1 MAKAKKQEALSVGR
15 LINEVLVAQL
25 SIPFRQ
31 IVNDTTFSKY
41 TGSKR
46 PDILISEF
54 EYDGSNDE
62 QFVENLVA
70 YAEAKDDCNVDDKDW
85 KDALKQGK
93 IKAVKLK
100 LPYFIVTNCKTTY
113 FYNTKTSKQL
123 KLNGNP
129 IREFQTIDIYRLIKH
144 KLTVDPDLD
153 SINTNVDSIST
164 ISEAIFNKKLWEL
177 AGVYR
182 GINFKDNVQKI
193 DFTVGFVA
201 LEYFEEKETI
211 DGKKDASKVYWSNC
225 DDKIAEKIKNN
236 LSGYISRLE
245 NETTFQEFKNVM
257 EVVRVAISGDGK
269 SKPLIDVKDVEKIYH
284 IIDSMKPLH
293 GTGFDLFGAVYEMFA
308 SSKEKKDFGEYFTRR
323 HYTHIFSKLLLCD
336 EEIFNKNKEF
346 SIIDPACGT
355 GGFLTESFKVLL
367 NNYEKSGTLTPD
379 ARDFLAERCFYGID
393 VRDENISR
401 TRLNMF
407 LVGDGHTHM
416 YSDNSLA
423 PKSSHGRD
431 VLKKK
436 YQYVITNPPY
446 GSGTIKAK
454 TDAISTNRTEIA
466 FICKVI
472 SLLEVG
478 GKACIIT
485 PDGVLENPSYKK
497 LRQEILEKCDIYA
510 IVSLP
515 KFAFAP
521 YTKEKTYALFIK
533 KRSNQITKIQNK
545 PIWMYIIDND
555 GLANSDKRFP
565 TKLRN
570 NRNGW
575 MHDEI
580 SGWVSTDGI
589 EMPGVLEERW
599 LKYDDLKGEGSK
611 WINDKGMPETLHKG
625 GNISI
630 DNITNNQYCILLPEY
645 YIRPYEPS
653 YLDKDELIVE
663 LDDINSLLP
672 KIDLITLQ
680 KDIKNFSFEYNR
692 WQVKEL
698 PIWRVIDKMSGNS
711 GLTEE
716 FIYHAMQH
724 DGEKYAVL
732 SSATEDRTQM
742 GEIPMCKINNKPLK
756 VFEGKNGLLVT
767 RNGKAGNTR
776 FLPAGRYTIND
787 HAYILYVKD
796 DSPYDI
802 DLRWLALQYRG
813 EFLQFSSNSDN
824 GTWNMTGFFEQVKID
839 IPEIDEQKALV
850 DIYEKLIEV
859 QQIFSNLNNSISKLF
874 AKQIIV
880 DDTIKKTN
888 A

>member
-1 MAKAKKQEALSVGR
+1 MAKTKKKQEALSVSR

-31 IVNDTTFSKY
+31 IVNDTTFAKY

-54 EYDGSNDE
+54 EYDGTNDE
-62 QFVENLVA
+62 QYIKNLVA
-70 YAEAKDDCNVDDKDW
+70 YAEAKDDCKVDDKDW
-85 KDALKQGK
+85 IDALEQGK
-93 IKAVKLK
+93 LKSTKLG
-100 LPYFIVTNCKTTY
+100 LPYFIVTNCKITY
-113 FYNTKTSKQL
+113 FYNAKTLKQL
-123 KLNGNP
+123 TLNGNP
-129 IREFQTIDIYRLIKH
+129 IREFQTIDIYRLIKN
-144 KLTVDPDLD
+144 KLTQTPDLD
-153 SINTNVDSIST
+153 AINTNVDSIST

-201 LEYFEEKETI
+201 LEYFEEKEEI
-211 DGKKDASKVYWSNC
+211 DGNKDASKVYWSTCN
-225 DDKIAEKIKNN
+225 DEVAEKIKNN

-245 NETTFQEFKNVM
+245 DETSFKEFKNVM
-257 EVVRVAISGDGK
+257 EVVRIAISGDGK
-269 SKPLIDVKDVEKIYH
+269 NKPLINVEDVKQIYS

-323 HYTHIFSKLLLCD
+323 HYTHIFSKLLLQD
-336 EEIFNKNKEF
+336 EDVYNKNKEF

-355 GGFLTESFKVLL
+355 GGFLTESFKVLV
-367 NNYEKSGTLTPD
+367 NNYEKSGTLTSD
-379 ARDFLAERCFYGID
+379 AKEFLSKKCFYGVD

-416 YSDNSLA
+416 YSDNSLK
-423 PKSSHGRD
+423 PTRQGKTI
-431 VLKKK
+431 LNKK

-446 GSGTIKAK
+446 GSGTIKAD
-454 TDAISTNRTEIA
+454 TESISTNRTEIA

-472 SLLEVG
+472 DLLEVG

-497 LRQEILEKCDIYA
+497 LRQEILEKCEIYA

-533 KRSNQITKIQNK
+533 KRSSTVTKIQSK

-589 EMPGVLEERW
+589 EMPGLLEKRW
-599 LKYDDLKGEGSK
+599 LKYDDLNSKGTE
-611 WINDKGMPETLHKG
+611 WINDKGIPERQRKG

-630 DNITNNQYCILLPEY
+630 NRISSNEYCTLLPEY

-653 YLDKDELIVE
+653 YLDKNELVIE
-663 LDDINSLLP
+663 LSDMHNLLP
-672 KIDLITLQ
+672 KINLAQLAKEVENVNLTYSNYQ
-680 KDIKNFSFEYNR
+680 AR
-692 WQVKEL
+692 QV
-698 PIWRVIDKMSGNS
+698 PISSVIDKMSGNS

-716 FIYHAMQH
+716 FIYHSMQNQ
-724 DGEKYAVL
+724 GEKYTVL
-732 SSATEDRTQM
+732 SSATEDRTKM
-742 GEIPMCKINNKPLK
+742 GEIPLCTINNKPLK
-756 VFEGKNGLLVT
+756 VFEGREGLLVT
-767 RNGKAGNTR
+767 RNGKAGMTR
-776 FLPAGRYTIND
+776 FLPKGKYTIND
-787 HAYILYVKD
+787 HAYILYVKEN
-796 DSPYDI
+796 SPYEI
-802 DLRWLALQYRG
+802 DLRWLAIQYRTD
-813 EFLQFSSNSDN
+813 FLQFASSSDN
-824 GTWNMTGFFEQVKID
+824 GTWNMTGFFRQVKID
-839 IPEIDEQKALV
+839 IPIIEEQKALV
-850 DIYEKLIEV
+850 SIYDKLIYV
-859 QQIFSNLNNSISKLF
+859 QSIFSSLDNSVSKLF
-874 AKQIIV
+874 EKQV
-880 DDTIKKTN
+880 VIKDLS
-888 A
+888 

>member
-1 MAKAKKQEALSVGR
+1 MAKAKKQEALSVSR

-31 IVNDTTFSKY
+31 IVNDTTFSKF

-62 QFVENLVA
+62 QYIKNLVA
-70 YAEAKDDCNVDDKDW
+70 YAEAKDDCSVDDKDW
-85 KDALKQGK
+85 KDAIKQGK
-93 IKAVKLK
+93 IKAPKLG

-113 FYNTKTSKQL
+113 FYNAKTLKQL
-123 KLNGNP
+123 TLNGNP
-129 IREFQTIDIYRLIKH
+129 IREFQTIDIYRLIKN
-144 KLTVDPDLD
+144 KLTKEPELD
-153 SINTNVDSIST
+153 AISTNVDSIST

-201 LEYFEEKETI
+201 LEYFEEKEEI
-211 DGKKDASKVYWSNC
+211 DGRKDFSKVYWSSCN
-225 DDKIAEKIKNN
+225 DAIAEKVKNN

-245 NETTFQEFKNVM
+245 EETTFKEFKNVM
-257 EVVRVAISGDGK
+257 EVVRIAISGDGK
-269 SKPLIDVKDVEKIYH
+269 GKTLVDIDSVKQIYD

-323 HYTHIFSKLLLCD
+323 HYTHIFAKLLLQD
-336 EEIFNKNKEF
+336 EEVFNPQQKF
-346 SIIDPACGT
+346 TIIDPACGT

-367 NNYEKSGTLTPD
+367 NNYEKSGTLTTD
-379 ARDFLAERCFYGID
+379 ARNFLAQECFYGVD

-416 YSDNSLA
+416 YSDNSLKPA
-423 PKSSHGRD
+423 KAQGKTILS
-431 VLKKK
+431 KT

-446 GSGTIKAK
+446 GNGTIQAK
-454 TDAISTNRTEIA
+454 TDSITTNRTEIA

-472 SLLEVG
+472 DMLNVG

-497 LRQEILEKCDIYA
+497 LRNEILEKCDVYA

-533 KRSNQITKIQNK
+533 KRSNKITRKQNT
-545 PIWMYIIDND
+545 PVWMYIIDND

-580 SGWVSTDGI
+580 SGWVSTEGV
-589 EMPGVLEERW
+589 EMPGILESRW
-599 LKYDDLKGEGSK
+599 LVFDDKDNQTK
-611 WINDKGMPETLHKG
+611 WIDEKGVEKTACKG
-625 GNISI
+625 GNIDI
-630 DNITNNQYCILLPEY
+630 DTIINDHYLTLLPEY
-645 YIRPYEPS
+645 YLRPYSPN
-653 YLDKDELIVE
+653 YVDE
-663 LDDINSLLP
+663 
-672 KIDLITLQ
+672 T
-680 KDIKNFSFEYNR
+680 
-692 WQVKEL
+692 
-698 PIWRVIDKMSGNS
+698 
-711 GLTEE
+711 E
-716 FIYHAMQH
+716 FIS
-724 DGEKYAVL
+724 EL
-732 SSATEDRTQM
+732 
-742 GEIPMCKINNKPLK
+742 N
-756 VFEGKNGLLVT
+756 
-767 RNGKAGNTR
+767 
-776 FLPAGRYTIND
+776 
-787 HAYILYVKD
+787 
-796 DSPYDI
+796 DI
-802 DLRWLALQYRG
+802 DREISELYNIIKG
-813 EFLQFSSNSDN
+813 E
-824 GTWNMTGFFEQVKID
+824 
-839 IPEIDEQKALV
+839 
-850 DIYEKLIEV
+850 
-859 QQIFSNLNNSISKLF
+859 
-874 AKQIIV
+874 
-880 DDTIKKTN
+880 
-888 A
+888 